1 MGLDMRFEFAT
12 SSRIIFGEGTVRE
25 VPFLASRMGR
35 RPLIVT
41 GRTAERAAFV
51 VEGLR
56 RQGSQTFS
64 VSVSGEPTIESV
76 TEGLRAAREHGCDLV
91 IGMGGGSVV
100 DSAKAIAALCSNPGD
115 VLDYLEVVGKG
126 MSLTDRPVPSIAIPT
141 TAGTGAEATMNAVIG
156 SPDQRVKVSLRN
168 PMMFPDLAVV
178 DPELTYSMPPAL
190 TASTGLDALT
200 QLLEAFVSRNANPVT
215 DALCREGLKRAARSI
230 KRAYENGADGN
241 ARADMAMASLLSGI
255 TLANAKLGAV
265 HGFAAA
271 IGGMFPVPHGVV
283 CARLLPHVVRV
294 NVESAARQ
302 GLKTV
307 LDRYG
312 EIARIVTGRADAGA
326 GEFIE
331 WTVDLYRDVI
341 LPDLGRFG
349 LSSEHFAEIV
359 VRAKRASSMK
369 GNPVELSEEELTEIL
384 RVGLE

>member
-1 MGLDMRFEFAT
+1 
-12 SSRIIFGEGTVRE
+12 
-25 VPFLASRMGR
+25 
-35 RPLIVT
+35 
-41 GRTAERAAFV
+41 
-51 VEGLR
+51 
-56 RQGSQTFS
+56 
-64 VSVSGEPTIESV
+64 
-76 TEGLRAAREHGCDLV
+76 
-91 IGMGGGSVV
+91 
-100 DSAKAIAALCSNPGD
+100 
-115 VLDYLEVVGKG
+115 
-126 MSLTDRPVPSIAIPT
+126 
-141 TAGTGAEATMNAVIG
+141 
-156 SPDQRVKVSLRN
+156 
-168 PMMFPDLAVV
+168 VV